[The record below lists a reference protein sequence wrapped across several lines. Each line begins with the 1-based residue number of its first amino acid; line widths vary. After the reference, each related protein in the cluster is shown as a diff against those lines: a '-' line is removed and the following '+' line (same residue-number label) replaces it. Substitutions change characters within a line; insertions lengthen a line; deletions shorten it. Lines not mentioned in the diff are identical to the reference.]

1 MITKIRKLLL
11 VSRPVSWLNTAYPF
25 GAGYL
30 MTTGRIDSMFIIGTL
45 FFLFPYN
52 LLMYGV
58 NDIFDYESDIRNP
71 RKGGL
76 EGAKEQKA
84 MHPVIWIAVLATIIP
99 FVAWFVSVNTV
110 QENLALFILLFF
122 VIAYSVK
129 YLRFKEIPI
138 LDSITSSSHFVGPLI
153 FALVL
158 TGGVHTALPYIIAFF
173 LWGMASHAFGAIQD
187 IKPDREGKIASVAT
201 VLGAKK
207 TARLVFCLYALS
219 CLLVIAQG
227 FPALLVGI
235 AGLVYVWNV
244 YPFVSLTD
252 KKSGEANFGWRRFIW
267 LNYIVGFVLTIVLIV
282 QRIYS

>member
-1 MITKIRKLLL
+1 
-11 VSRPVSWLNTAYPF
+11 
-25 GAGYL
+25 
-30 MTTGRIDSMFIIGTL
+30 MTTGRIDGMFIIGTL
-45 FFLFPYN
+45 FLLFPYN

-84 MHPVIWIAVLATIIP
+84 MHPFIWLAVLVTNIP
-99 FVAWFVSVNTV
+99 FIAWFISVNTLR
-110 QENLALFILLFF
+110 ENFALFTLLFF

-138 LDSITSSSHFVGPLI
+138 LDSVTSSSHFVGPLI

-158 TGGVHTALPYIIAFF
+158 TDSAQTALPYVVAFF
-173 LWGMASHAFGAIQD
+173 LWGMANHGFCAIQNK
-187 IKPDREGKIASVAT
+187 KPDREGKIASIAT
-201 VLGAKK
+201 VFGAKK

-235 AGLVYVWNV
+235 AGLVYIWNV
-244 YPFVSLTD
+244 HPFLSLAD
-252 KKSGEANFGWRRFIW
+252 KNSDSANLGWRRFIW
-267 LNYIVGFVLTIVLIV
+267 LNYIVGFVLTIVLIY
-282 QRIYS
+282 QYFYF